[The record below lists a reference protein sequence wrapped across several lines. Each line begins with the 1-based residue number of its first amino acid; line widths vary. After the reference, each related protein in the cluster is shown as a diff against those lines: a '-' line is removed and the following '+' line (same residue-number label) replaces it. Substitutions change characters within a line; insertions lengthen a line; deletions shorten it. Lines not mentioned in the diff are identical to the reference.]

1 MKGLI
6 LLANYFE
13 DVEALI
19 TIDMLRR
26 AKIEIDLVSIT
37 EDYNLITLSLIHI

>member
-1 MKGLI
+1 MMKGLI

-37 EDYNLITLSLIHI
+37 EDYNLITQ

>member
-37 EDYNLITLSLIHI
+37 EDYN